1 MVYVSPDTLFRQHFG
16 EFIAKKHRLAVDSW
30 GRDDK
35 EVKHIYDPLISL
47 IKESVQDES
56 HLVLYPARWHLEER
70 VTRLIRTMC
79 LAELMVKEWAGLFK
93 GLDEAQLEE
102 LAKSFAFENCLKR
115 EGLNQVLTEH
125 SERVAKKNT
134 LAGGHRS
141 CGCMI
146 Q

>member
-1 MVYVSPDTLFRQHFG
+1 
-16 EFIAKKHRLAVDSW
+16 
-30 GRDDK
+30 
-35 EVKHIYDPLISL
+35 
-47 IKESVQDES
+47 
-56 HLVLYPARWHLEER
+56 
-70 VTRLIRTMC
+70 
-79 LAELMVKEWAGLFK
+79 MVKEWAGLFK

-125 SERVAKKNT
+125 SEWVAKKNT